1 MASDEYKESAADR
14 LTIESEI
21 IDGHYTL
28 KCMCSFGSD
37 GVPDDEDACYEYC
50 ELWGDEGNKQCEQC
64 GIQQAFDRLAAYE
77 DSGITPEEIKALQ
90 ADNARLHEL
99 VDIIERTIKAL

>member
-1 MASDEYKESAADR
+1 MASDEYKEAAADR

-28 KCMCSFGSD
+28 KCMCGFGSD

-64 GIQQAFDRLAAYE
+64 GIQRAFDRLAAY
-77 DSGITPEEIKALQ
+77 
-90 ADNARLHEL
+90 
-99 VDIIERTIKAL
+99 

>member
-1 MASDEYKESAADR
+1 MANEER
-14 LTIESEI
+14 LTVKSEI

-28 KCMCSFGSD
+28 ICMCGFGSD

-50 ELWGDEGNKQCEQC
+50 EYWGDEGCKQCEKC

-77 DSGITPEEIKALQ
+77 DSGLSPAEIFALK
-90 ADNARLHEL
+90 ADNERLHEL
-99 VDIIERTIKAL
+99 LNEFESIVVR

>member
-1 MASDEYKESAADR
+1 MASDGYKGIAVNR
-14 LTIESEI
+14 LTVESNIIE
-21 IDGHYTL
+21 GHYTL
-28 KCMCSFGSD
+28 QCMCGFGWD

-50 ELWGDEGNKQCEQC
+50 ERWDEGVKQCEQC
-64 GIQQAFDRLAAYE
+64 GIQQAFDKLAAYE
-77 DSGITPEEIKALQ
+77 DSGLSPEEIMTLQ